1 MNDSPCLRPKH
12 LRNTETLSP
21 GPRKFY
27 AKLDAINKQSRPYVV
42 EMDRHASELHFHEEN
57 VLKTIKEAQR
67 DIQWELLANSKD
79 YQRLFEVQKVVNV
92 DPRAT

>member
-42 EMDRHASELHFHEEN
+42 EMERHASELHYHEEN
-57 VLKTIKEAQR
+57 VLNTIKEAQR

-79 YQRLFEVQKVVNV
+79 YQRLFEVQKVTNV